1 MEYEIQTFYFLKY
14 PELFVC
20 VILSNQRMN
29 QVQRSEHLFI
39 FPSPRSGLSGH
50 ARCSMWSHVAGTL
63 CSLVVVSYS
72 ILRTLFILY
81 IVNTPTG
88 RCWLLFQFRISLYR
102 VRQCLQCSHVVT
114 ENGQT
119 IPIKIDKESC
129 P

>member
-1 MEYEIQTFYFLKY
+1 MEYEIRTFYFLKY
-14 PELFVC
+14 PELFAY

-81 IVNTPTG
+81 IVNTSKV
-88 RCWLLFQFRISLYR
+88 RCWLLSYFVYHHIVSASVYNAAT
-102 VRQCLQCSHVVT
+102 S
-114 ENGQT
+114 
-119 IPIKIDKESC
+119 
-129 P
+129 